1 MKNEEIKKQIEQA
14 RRKYLP
20 EKVTMLLV
28 GEAPPDALDRFFYYE
43 NVKDKDFLFIGVMKI
58 LESESVISHYIN
70 MGRPTNEK
78 RRLLESFKSKGYY
91 LMDLSPVPA
100 GIEMPE
106 SHMYEFLSELKQL
119 ETDGHIDKETP
130 IILIKANVY
139 DCLYW
144 RLIGEGYKNVVN
156 ERIPFPS
163 SGQQKKFA
171 EKFRYAIKIANEK

>member
-28 GEAPPDALDRFFYYE
+28 GEAPPDALNRFFYYE
-43 NVKDKDFLFIGVMKI
+43 NVKDKDYLFIGVMEVLESKDVINQYKI
-58 LESESVISHYIN
+58 L
-70 MGRPTNEK
+70 RLEK
-78 RRLLESFKSKGYY
+78 EKKQMLENFQSKGYY
-91 LMDLSPVPA
+91 LMDLSSVPA

-106 SHMYEFLSELKQL
+106 LHVDEFLSELKQL
-119 ETDGHIDKETP
+119 ETDRHIDKETP

-144 RLIGEGYKNVVN
+144 RLIGEGYNVVN

-163 SGQQKKFA
+163 SGQQRNFA
-171 EKFRYAIKIANEK
+171 VKFRRAIESVNKK